1 MLGVSASPDIPVG
14 ARVSPISL
22 SANSAETSSVT
33 STKLSAQ
40 VATPIPTINSPA
52 HLKSTDSTL
61 GLDKTVRLHS
71 SNIVDLSRGPSDLVS
86 EINFGVNST
95 SISNSSDSNLS
106 GNLSGSNSSQ
116 VSFSLN
122 LGPLSVAGLVKG
134 TGHGTEAFPRFS
146 SHNAMS
152 EPQSNISPFDHSQA
166 NKGQGQEVNQE
177 RRNTGA
183 FPSDGVGEDEKEAI
197 FRPFAGAEQVAN
209 TDEPDTKNE
218 EAKREAIVL
227 LEQQLLQELS
237 SRDAEVKA
245 HEQAHSTVGGN
256 LAQSPQFSYEKGS
269 DGRRY
274 AVDGEVQ
281 IDIAVVVGD
290 PLATVNKMKKVYAAA
305 MAPTNP
311 SMADIRVASEAL
323 KKLNDAKAQLID
335 VRQEKPLNL
344 DEMKPLISAESA
356 IRGQV
361 IPEPH
366 KPQVFGEI
374 DENGVISSSLV
385 DSPSSLDDVFTLSP
399 LIERINEQIPS
410 SADPSSEAS
419 SESPPVELSTGTLSF
434 GAERVAKHYATNA
447 FTQDAKAD
455 SFYQSV

>member
-183 FPSDGVGEDEKEAI
+183 FPSDGVGEDE
-197 FRPFAGAEQVAN
+197 
-209 TDEPDTKNE
+209 
-218 EAKREAIVL
+218 
-227 LEQQLLQELS
+227 
-237 SRDAEVKA
+237 
-245 HEQAHSTVGGN
+245 
-256 LAQSPQFSYEKGS
+256 
-269 DGRRY
+269 
-274 AVDGEVQ
+274 
-281 IDIAVVVGD
+281 
-290 PLATVNKMKKVYAAA
+290 
-305 MAPTNP
+305 
-311 SMADIRVASEAL
+311 
-323 KKLNDAKAQLID
+323 
-335 VRQEKPLNL
+335 
-344 DEMKPLISAESA
+344 
-356 IRGQV
+356 
-361 IPEPH
+361 
-366 KPQVFGEI
+366 
-374 DENGVISSSLV
+374 
-385 DSPSSLDDVFTLSP
+385 
-399 LIERINEQIPS
+399 
-410 SADPSSEAS
+410 
-419 SESPPVELSTGTLSF
+419 
-434 GAERVAKHYATNA
+434 
-447 FTQDAKAD
+447 
-455 SFYQSV
+455 